1 MAAPRNNLDE
11 LRKQQ
16 FGGKPAGTTPTF
28 KFKPAGGNAT
38 PGNSGPL
45 TEPSFMT
52 RKFQKSTSDGPSRIK
67 ASALV
72 SALAKAQP
80 PVPANPDASYSAAP
94 ARRPKRASSENECAY
109 NVGTSP
115 KRTKRTIG
123 APPGNDGGIQDIG
136 MAQFAVEDEEEAM
149 WNEMHASSS
158 APAVIE
164 APVPPPSRRGS
175 VGVPQHR
182 PQPSRHA
189 TPSAS
194 QYRPSAPLRPFVSSQ
209 NNSQTGTPFAAPV
222 PLGVPIPP
230 PPDVPADLQA
240 TPAAE
245 LQRLLMSNYK
255 QMIQTMADI
264 IDDPSKDRF
273 ILDITRNALTKRI
286 AELESAVSWRTSFE
300 GPAILPL
307 PSTGGG
313 SGALGL
319 QTGLPGPMTPS
330 TPGLFTNG
338 LVKREPKLETSTNNS
353 RALLSSP
360 SHVHTPTRER
370 IYPRLPNAALKSPS
384 PRRDPVGGSVNAT
397 SLVGTTFGSR
407 QYPKASDDQVFDIES
422 DNDSDIVEISDA
434 APPKPPA
441 IEPPAPSNIPIP
453 NVAKPPRKLTG
464 IDAMPVS
471 GPSSGKSCSASEEN
485 SLETF
490 ETGGTSMS
498 TTATS
503 IAPPSVEV
511 ATISRHFAPLGPTE
525 SMISDKEHVFDELDS
540 ELNIPANIEEQES
553 SSIYKDEIMDKLHSV
568 FGLQSF
574 RTNQAR
580 AVDATMEGKDVFV
593 LMPTGGGKSLCY
605 QLPAICTTGRTR
617 GVTFVV
623 SPLKSL
629 MEDQVRNLQAK
640 GIDVVMFSSD
650 QSAAAARE
658 ARNRLTDRRG
668 QRPALAY
675 VTPEK
680 LEKSSDMQNILDTL
694 ERQGELARF
703 VIDEAHC
710 VSTWGRDFRE
720 AYQGLGVLRKRY
732 PNVPI
737 MALTA
742 TANSKV
748 RKDIINKL
756 GIPGCVDLVSS
767 FNRPNLHY
775 EVRKKAKNVTM
786 DIANYIRAH
795 HHKQAGVIYCLSRAK
810 CEEVAMQLREK
821 HGITARHYHAGMT
834 PRDKNET
841 QTAWNSGECDVIV
854 ATVSGL
860 ILAQV
865 SFDILTEREQIAFGM
880 GIDKP
885 DVRFVIHHQI
895 PMSMSGY
902 YQETGRAGRDGEDM
916 TSCCRR
922 THSCKQVYNFGDK
935 SAMDR
940 MIEQGGKE
948 GRQQLSYEEQQRQKD
963 DLRQV
968 VQFCQNTTDCR
979 RTQIL
984 AYFSEQFDSRE
995 CYKTCDNCVNHVDGV
1010 EPEDMSDI
1018 ARMALELTKSGGYA
1032 RVTMNNLVDA
1042 FRGSKNRAVHDK
1054 GLNALPMFGK
1064 GMHLSKE
1071 LVERIFQHLIAAD
1084 GLKEELYTNSLGYS
1098 NPYVVPGDAA
1108 EDYIQGRKK
1117 FLISVGLKDKG
1128 KNKMIDSAL
1137 PVAASKF
1144 KTPAPVRHTVKRKEP
1159 KTIRSVN
1166 RDEDENDPLEPEKA
1180 PKPSSPPP
1188 VEDHIED
1195 VPSNFFDDPDQIETQ
1210 PEEVPPAL
1218 EAKPSAASRP
1228 AQASVPDSSI
1238 EVEPVEGGF
1247 TGKFDKLKALRI
1259 KMAEQFGL
1267 KDPDDVFQE
1276 EVLEELAFLECT
1288 SEEEFKN
1295 SLKSALGPDVD
1306 FEQKV
1311 MSTESHQFERFG
1323 QPFMELCLKAAEAKA
1338 PKISELRDQYNF
1350 KGSPNKRAGGFK
1362 PAPSRA
1368 GSRKA

>member
-16 FGGKPAGTTPTF
+16 LGGKPAVATPVGPVSNGTSKPF

-52 RKFQKSTSDGPSRIK
+52 RKFKKSTSDGPSRIT
-67 ASALV
+67 SAIV
-72 SALAKAQP
+72 SALTKGQP
-80 PVPANPDASYSAAP
+80 PTANPDSSYSAASP
-94 ARRPKRASSENECAY
+94 ARRPKRASSENERAY
-109 NVGTSP
+109 TTGTSP
-115 KRTKRTIG
+115 KRTKR
-123 APPGNDGGIQDIG
+123 AVDGPSRNGGDIHDVD
-136 MAQFAVEDEEEAM
+136 MAHSMAEDEDETM

-175 VGVPQHR
+175 VGTSQHR

-194 QYRPSAPLRPFVSSQ
+194 QNRASALPRPFVSSQ

-230 PPDVPADLQA
+230 PPDVPANLQVMP
-240 TPAAE
+240 TAE
-245 LQRLLMSNYK
+245 LQRLLLSNYK

-286 AELESAVSWRTSFE
+286 AELESAVSWKTSFE
-300 GPAILPL
+300 GPATLPL
-307 PSTGGG
+307 PSNASG
-313 SGALGL
+313 SGTGALGL

-338 LVKREPKLETSTNNS
+338 HVKREPKLETFTDDSQ
-353 RALLSSP
+353 ALLSSP
-360 SHVHTPTRER
+360 SRVHTPSRER
-370 IYPRLPNAALKSPS
+370 IYPRLPHEPLKSPS
-384 PRRDPVGGSVNAT
+384 PRRGPVGGRVNAT
-397 SLVGTTFGSR
+397 SFGDTTFGSR
-407 QYPKASDDQVFDIES
+407 QNSTLKASDDQVFDLES
-422 DNDSDIVEISDA
+422 DNDSDIVEISDVV
-434 APPKPPA
+434 PPKLPA
-441 IEPPAPSNIPIP
+441 VEPPAPSNVPAP
-453 NVAKPPRKLTG
+453 NITKPHKLTG
-464 IDAMPVS
+464 IDAMPVPDPFS
-471 GPSSGKSCSASEEN
+471 NVSYGASEEN
-485 SLETF
+485 SLEIL
-490 ETGGTSMS
+490 ETGGESMS

-503 IAPPSVEV
+503 IAPPPVEV
-511 ATISRHFAPLGPTE
+511 ATVSRHFAPLGPTE
-525 SMISDKEHVFDELDS
+525 SMISDKERVFDELD
-540 ELNIPANIEEQES
+540 EMNIPANIEEEAS
-553 SSIYKDEIMDKLHSV
+553 SSIYKDEIMDKLHNV

-580 AVDATMEGKDVFV
+580 AVDATMEGRDVFV

-605 QLPAICTTGRTR
+605 QLPAVCTTGRTR

-629 MEDQVRNLQAK
+629 MEDQVRNLQTK

-650 QSAAAARE
+650 QTVAAGRE
-658 ARNRLTDRRG
+658 ARNRLTDQRG
-668 QRPALAY
+668 QKPALAY

-680 LEKSSDMQNILDTL
+680 LERSGDMQKILDTL
-694 ERQGELARF
+694 YQRGELARF

-720 AYQGLGVLRKRY
+720 AYQGLDILRKRF
-732 PNVPI
+732 PGVPI

-756 GIPGCVDLVSS
+756 GIVGCEQLVSS

-775 EVRKKAKNVTM
+775 EVRKKAKNVVV
-786 DIANYIRAH
+786 DIANYICAH
-795 HHKQAGVIYCLSRAK
+795 HSKQAGIIYCLSRAN
-810 CEEVAMQLREK
+810 CEDVAMQLREK
-821 HGITARHYHAGMT
+821 HNINARHYHAGMAAK
-834 PRDKNET
+834 DKHET

-854 ATVSGL
+854 AT
-860 ILAQV
+860 
-865 SFDILTEREQIAFGM
+865 IAFGM

-885 DVRFVIHHQI
+885 DVRFVIHQQI

-902 YQETGRAGRDGEDM
+902 YQETGRAGRDGKPAQ
-916 TSCCRR
+916 CILF
-922 THSCKQVYNFGDK
+922 YNFGDK
-935 SAMDR
+935 GAMDR
-940 MIEQGGKE
+940 LIERGGNKE
-948 GRQQLSYEEQQRQKD
+948 GRQQLSREEQQRQKD

-995 CYKTCDNCVNHVDGV
+995 CYKTCDNCVNHIDGV
-1010 EPEDMSDI
+1010 ELEDMSDM
-1018 ARMALELTKSGGYA
+1018 ARMALELAGGGESV
-1032 RVTMNNLVDA
+1032 RPTMNNLIDA
-1042 FRGSKNRAVHDK
+1042 FRGSKNKAVQDK
-1054 GLNALPMFGK
+1054 RLNELPTFSK
-1064 GMHLSKE
+1064 GMHLTKE
-1071 LVERIFQHLIAAD
+1071 LVERIFQHLAAAD
-1084 GLKEELYTNSLGYS
+1084 ALKEELYTNSKGFC
-1098 NPYVVPGDAA
+1098 NPYMVLGTTAD
-1108 EDYIQGRKK
+1108 DYLQGRKK
-1117 FLISVGLKDKG
+1117 FLIAVGLKDKG
-1128 KNKMIDSAL
+1128 KNKTINSAFAAAANKPKA
-1137 PVAASKF
+1137 PV
-1144 KTPAPVRHTVKRKEP
+1144 PVRHTVKRKES
-1159 KTIRSVN
+1159 KTVKSVN
-1166 RDEDENDPLEPEKA
+1166 RDEGEDDPFEPEQA

-1188 VEDHIED
+1188 IEDHTKD

-1210 PEEVPPAL
+1210 PEEVPAAPEVQPSAPSLPAL
-1218 EAKPSAASRP
+1218 VSIS
-1228 AQASVPDSSI
+1228 DSSI
-1238 EVEPVEGGF
+1238 EVEPAEGGF

-1259 KMAEQFGL
+1259 KMAERFEL
-1267 KDPDDVFQE
+1267 EDLDDVFQE
-1276 EVLEELAFLECT
+1276 EVLEELAFLECS
-1288 SEEEFKN
+1288 SEEEFKK
-1295 SLKSALGPDVD
+1295 SLKSALGSNVD
-1306 FEQKV
+1306 FEDK
-1311 MSTESHQFERFG
+1311 FEKFG
-1323 QPFMELCLKAAEAKA
+1323 QPFMELCLKAAEVKT
-1338 PKISELRDQYNF
+1338 PKMSELRDQYNF
-1350 KGSPNKRAGGFK
+1350 KGSPSKRAGGFK